1 MNRNIDIEN
10 SNNDDGQED
19 IDIDIENSNNDDGQ
33 EEGKPLDLSE
43 DCALLHCTEVTR

>member
-19 IDIDIENSNNDDGQ
+19 IDIENSKNDDGQ